1 MIRILAVDDQNKLL
15 QNPSIEELKTTNIKW
30 YWIDISKPTVSE
42 SAILTDYFDFH
53 PLAVED
59 CLYYLQRPK
68 LEYYEDHSFFV
79 VHALDPKNLETH
91 EVDMFWGENFVV
103 SFHLVDIPEINQL
116 WDTMQRVKTISKIGP
131 TEIFHKILDKIVD
144 TYFPITQQIEDQILS
159 IESNF
164 NVSDQ
169 TVIQETFT
177 VRSELIKL
185 RKTIIPMR
193 ELLYRITES
202 KRLPITNKKMVYFH
216 DVHDHL
222 IKLSHMVESSREI
235 TSEIRD
241 NYISLN
247 SFRMNRIMKT
257 LTVITTIFM
266 PLTFIAGVYG
276 MNFENMP
283 ELNWQYGYFTI
294 LGVMLS
300 IGVFMILW
308 FIRKG
313 WFKDN

>member
-1 MIRILAVDDQNKLL
+1 MIRILAFDDQNKLL
-15 QNPSIEELKTTNIKW
+15 LNPPLEELKTKKIKW
-30 YWIDISKPTVSE
+30 YWVDISNPTVSE
-42 SAILTDYFDFH
+42 SELLTDFFDFH

-79 VHALDPKNLETH
+79 IHALEPQNLEPL
-91 EVDMFWGENFVV
+91 EVDLFWGEKFVV
-103 SFHLVDIPEINQL
+103 SFHLVDISEIDQL
-116 WDTMQRVKTISKIGP
+116 WDTLQKVKNFSKIGP
-131 TEIFHKILDKIVD
+131 TEITHKILDKIVD
-144 TYFPITQQIEDQILS
+144 TYFPILQQTEDQILT

-164 NVSDQ
+164 NLSDQ
-169 TVIQETFT
+169 TVIQETFS

-193 ELLYRITES
+193 ELLYRVTES
-202 KRLPITNKKMVYFH
+202 KRLPITSKKMAYFH

-294 LGVMLS
+294 LGVMLT
-300 IGVFMILW
+300 IGLFMIYW